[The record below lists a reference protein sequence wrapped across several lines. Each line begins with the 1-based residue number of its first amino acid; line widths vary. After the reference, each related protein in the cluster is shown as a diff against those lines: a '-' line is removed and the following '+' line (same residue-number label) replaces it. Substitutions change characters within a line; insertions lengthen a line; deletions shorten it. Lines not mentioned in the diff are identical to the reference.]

1 MKFIK
6 AELVVILKDKKQMR
20 GDHTTCRLVS
30 TSSTIHPINRLPI
43 CNTSETETLVTETI
57 S

>member
-30 TSSTIHPINRLPI
+30 ISSMVRPINRLP
-43 CNTSETETLVTETI
+43 CNTSETETLVTEKI
-57 S
+57 N

>member
-6 AELVVILKDKKQMR
+6 AELVVILKDKKQNR

-30 TSSTIHPINRLPI
+30 TNSTIRPITSFPI
-43 CNTSETETLVTETI
+43 CNASARLKLL
-57 S
+57 SQRR